1 MDDFPRQTQAT
12 ASADL
17 SAALASAQSIP
28 TRHPTELL
36 ICVKCRAGQTVRD
49 DARRPGQ
56 HLFDTLAARDL
67 GPGILLHAV
76 DCLQNCDAG
85 CTIALRGGDRWTYV
99 FGNVDPAQADMI
111 VDGAARYH
119 ATTDG
124 LIPWRTRPE
133 HFKRN
138 CVARLPP
145 PFTRPV
151 TADVA
156 TQPAGAA
163 PSQLEAKT
171 SDPRTNSTPVAPDT
185 PIAAPMPGETKD
197 QSHD

>member
-12 ASADL
+12 APADPA
-17 SAALASAQSIP
+17 AALASAQAAP
-28 TRHPTELL
+28 APHPTDLL
-36 ICVKCRAGQTVRD
+36 ICIKCRAGQAVPD

-56 HLFDTLAARDL
+56 HLYDTLAARDL

-85 CTIALRGGDRWTYV
+85 CTIALRGGDRWAYV

-119 ATTDG
+119 ATADG

-145 PFTRPV
+145 PIPMPITTTAVTRP
-151 TADVA
+151 
-156 TQPAGAA
+156 PAAA
-163 PSQLEAKT
+163 PVQPDAHA
-171 SDPRTNSTPVAPDT
+171 SDPRAPVAADT
-185 PIAAPMPGETKD
+185 PIAVPMPGETKD
-197 QSHD
+197 TSHD

>member
-1 MDDFPRQTQAT
+1 MDDFPRQTQAAAPADP
-12 ASADL
+12 ASL
-17 SAALASAQSIP
+17 SAAQAAPVL
-28 TRHPTELL
+28 HPTDLL
-36 ICVKCRAGQTVRD
+36 ICVKCRAGQAVPD

-56 HLFDTLAARDL
+56 HLYDRLATRDL
-67 GPGILLHAV
+67 GPDIRLHAV
-76 DCLQNCDAG
+76 ECLQNCDAG
-85 CTIALRGGDRWTYV
+85 CTIALRGGDRWAYV
-99 FGNVDPAQADMI
+99 FGNVEPAQADMV
-111 VDGAARYH
+111 VDGAQRYH

-145 PFTRPV
+145 PFALPA

-156 TQPAGAA
+156 SATPAQPR
-163 PSQLEAKT
+163 AKA
-171 SDPRTNSTPVAPDT
+171 SDPRANPAPVDPDA
-185 PIAAPMPGETKD
+185 PIAAPVPGETKD

>member
-12 ASADL
+12 ASADP

-28 TRHPTELL
+28 TRDPTELL
-36 ICVKCRAGQTVRD
+36 ICVKCRAGQTVPD

-145 PFTRPV
+145 PFPMPITTNAV
-151 TADVA
+151 TQSAD
-156 TQPAGAA
+156 AA
-163 PSQLEAKT
+163 PAPLQAQAIGQRINPAPA
-171 SDPRTNSTPVAPDT
+171 DPDT
-185 PIAAPMPGETKD
+185 PIAAPAPGDRKEHL
-197 QSHD
+197 HD